1 MGLVAKKLP
10 FLVGG
15 RREEREMHGVGMC
28 AREKKLPS
36 LHNNAMYVHPR
47 LVSVCV

>member
-28 AREKKLPS
+28 VSEREKV
-36 LHNNAMYVHPR
+36 AIITQ
-47 LVSVCV
+47 